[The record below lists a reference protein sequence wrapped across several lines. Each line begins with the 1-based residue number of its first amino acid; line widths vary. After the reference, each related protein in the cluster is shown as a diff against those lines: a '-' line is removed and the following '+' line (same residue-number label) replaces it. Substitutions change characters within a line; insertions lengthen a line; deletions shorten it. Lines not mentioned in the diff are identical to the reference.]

1 MHDKELEEKILSLFN
16 NEKTKKEG
24 FTLLVNHFKKS
35 IYFQIRRI
43 VFTHE
48 NTDDV
53 VQEVFIKCWNKLN
66 TFNGKSK
73 LSTWI
78 YRVTYNEA
86 IQWIRKNRKEYH
98 LNISEIQTDNQPT
111 TNIFHK
117 DADEISILLEKAIL
131 QLPEKQKMVFQL
143 KYFEDLSYKE
153 IQIII
158 GGSIGGLKANYHHAV
173 TKIEKLLSSD

>member
-16 NEKTKKEG
+16 DEKTKREG

-43 VFTHE
+43 VITHE

-73 LSTWI
+73 SSTWI

-153 IQIII
+153 IQIIT

>member
-1 MHDKELEEKILSLFN
+1 MHDKEVEEEILSLFN
-16 NEKTKKEG
+16 KEKTKKKG

-43 VFTHE
+43 VISHE

-66 TFNGKSK
+66 TFNGNSK

-78 YRVTYNEA
+78 YRVAYNEA
-86 IQWIRKNRKEYH
+86 IQWIRKNKKEYH
-98 LNISEIQTDNQPT
+98 INISEIQTKNQPT
-111 TNIFHK
+111 NNIFHK

-131 QLPEKQKMVFQL
+131 QLPDKQKMVFQL

-153 IQIII
+153 IQIIT

-173 TKIEKLLSSD
+173 TKIEKLLSRD

>member
-16 NEKTKKEG
+16 DEKTKREG

-43 VFTHE
+43 VITHE

-131 QLPEKQKMVFQL
+131 QLPEKQKVVFQL
-143 KYFEDLSYKE
+143 KYFEDFSYKE

>member
-16 NEKTKKEG
+16 DEKAKREG

-43 VFTHE
+43 VITHE

-153 IQIII
+153 IQIIT

>member
-1 MHDKELEEKILSLFN
+1 MHDRELEKEILSLFN

-24 FTLLVNHFKKS
+24 FTLFVNHFKKS

-43 VFTHE
+43 VISHE

-78 YRVTYNEA
+78 FRVAYNEA
-86 IQWIRKNRKEYH
+86 IQWIRKNKKVHH
-98 LNISEIQTDNQPT
+98 LNISEIQTNNLPT
-111 TNIFHK
+111 SNIFHK
-117 DADEISILLEKAIL
+117 NADEISILLEKAIV
-131 QLPEKQKMVFQL
+131 QLPEKQKIVFQL

-153 IQIII
+153 IQTIT

-173 TKIEKLLSSD
+173 TKIEKLLSID

>member
-1 MHDKELEEKILSLFN
+1 MHDKEVEEEILSLFN
-16 NEKTKKEG
+16 DEKTKKEG
-24 FTLLVNHFKKS
+24 FTLLVNNFKKS

-43 VFTHE
+43 VISHE

-53 VQEVFIKCWNKLN
+53 LQEVFIKWWNKLN

-86 IQWIRKNRKEYH
+86 IQWIRKNKKEHH
-98 LNISEIQTDNQPT
+98 LSITEIQTNNLPT
-111 TNIFHK
+111 SNIFHK
-117 DADEISILLEKAIL
+117 DANEISILLEKAIL
-131 QLPEKQKMVFQL
+131 QLPEKQKIVFQL

-153 IQIII
+153 VQTIT

-173 TKIEKLLSSD
+173 NKIEKLLSID

>member
-1 MHDKELEEKILSLFN
+1 MHDKEIEEEILSLFN
-16 NEKTKKEG
+16 DEKTKKEG

-43 VFTHE
+43 VISHE

-66 TFNGKSK
+66 TFNEKSK

-78 YRVTYNEA
+78 YRVAYNEA

-98 LNISEIQTDNQPT
+98 LNISEIQTNNQPT

-117 DADEISILLEKAIL
+117 DAEEITKLLEKAIL

-143 KYFEDLSYKE
+143 KYFEDLTYKE
-153 IQIII
+153 IQIIT

-173 TKIEKLLSSD
+173 TKIEKLLSRD

>member
-1 MHDKELEEKILSLFN
+1 MHDKELEKQILFLFN

-35 IYFQIRRI
+35 VYFQIRRI
-43 VFTHE
+43 IVSHE

-53 VQEVFIKCWNKLN
+53 VQEVFLKCWNKLN
-66 TFNGKSK
+66 SFNRESK

-78 YRVTYNEA
+78 YRVAYNEA
-86 IQWIRKNRKEYH
+86 IQWIRKNKNNNNLE
-98 LNISEIQTDNQPT
+98 ISDLSSSQQPSN
-111 TNIFHK
+111 NIFHK
-117 DADEISILLEKAIL
+117 NADEISLLLEKAVL

-143 KYFEDLSYKE
+143 KYFEYLSYKE
-153 IQIII
+153 IQIIV

-173 TKIEKLLSSD
+173 RKIKEFLAVH

>member
-1 MHDKELEEKILSLFN
+1 MHDKEVEEEILSLFN
-16 NEKTKKEG
+16 NKKTKKEG

-43 VFTHE
+43 AISHD

-78 YRVTYNEA
+78 YRVAYNEA
-86 IQWIRKNRKEYH
+86 IQWIRKNKKEHH
-98 LNISEIQTDNQPT
+98 LNILEILRVDGAKRFFEGSL
-111 TNIFHK
+111 IK
-117 DADEISILLEKAIL
+117 DIAASFNCCSKVFDSYALFNSFGQDFEAHTMAKCILGSPIGRRISCS
-131 QLPEKQKMVFQL
+131 MV
-143 KYFEDLSYKE
+143 
-153 IQIII
+153 
-158 GGSIGGLKANYHHAV
+158 
-173 TKIEKLLSSD
+173 

>member
-1 MHDKELEEKILSLFN
+1 MHDKEIEEEILSLFN
-16 NEKTKKEG
+16 DEKTKKKG

-43 VFTHE
+43 VISHE
-48 NTDDV
+48 NTDDL

-78 YRVTYNEA
+78 YKVAYNEA
-86 IQWIRKNRKEYH
+86 IQWIKKNRKEYH
-98 LNISEIQTDNQPT
+98 LNISEIQTNNLPT

-117 DADEISILLEKAIL
+117 DADEINILLEKAIL

-143 KYFEDLSYKE
+143 KYFEDLTYKE
-153 IQIII
+153 IQLIT

-173 TKIEKLLSSD
+173 TKIEKLLSRD

>member
-16 NEKTKKEG
+16 DEKTKKEG

-43 VFTHE
+43 VITHE

-111 TNIFHK
+111 INIFHK

>member
-16 NEKTKKEG
+16 DEKTKKEG

-43 VFTHE
+43 VISHE

-117 DADEISILLEKAIL
+117 DAYEISILLEKAIL

-153 IQIII
+153 IQIIT

-173 TKIEKLLSSD
+173 TKIEKIIVK

>member
-16 NEKTKKEG
+16 DEKTKREG

-43 VFTHE
+43 VITHE

-131 QLPEKQKMVFQL
+131 QLPEKQKFVFQL

-153 IQIII
+153 IQAIT

>member
-1 MHDKELEEKILSLFN
+1 MHDKEVEEEILSLFN
-16 NEKTKKEG
+16 DEKTKKEG

-43 VFTHE
+43 VISHE

-53 VQEVFIKCWNKLN
+53 LQEVFIKCWNKLN

-86 IQWIRKNRKEYH
+86 IQWIRKNKKEHH
-98 LNISEIQTDNQPT
+98 LSITEIQTNNLPT
-111 TNIFHK
+111 SNIFHK
-117 DADEISILLEKAIL
+117 DANEISILLEKAIL
-131 QLPEKQKMVFQL
+131 QLPEKQKIVFQL

-153 IQIII
+153 VQTIT

-173 TKIEKLLSSD
+173 NKIEKLLSID

>member
-1 MHDKELEEKILSLFN
+1 MHGKELEKEILSLFN

-35 IYFQIRRI
+35 IYLQIRRI
-43 VFTHE
+43 VISHE
-48 NTDDV
+48 NTDDI

-78 YRVTYNEA
+78 YRVAYNEA
-86 IQWIRKNRKEYH
+86 ILWIRKNKKEHH
-98 LNISEIQTDNQPT
+98 LNISEIQTDKQPIN
-111 TNIFHK
+111 NIFHK
-117 DADEISILLEKAIL
+117 NADEISMLLEKAVL
-131 QLPEKQKMVFQL
+131 QLPEKQKMIFQL

-153 IQIII
+153 IQIIT
-158 GGSIGGLKANYHHAV
+158 GGSIGGLKANYYHAV
-173 TKIEKLLSSD
+173 NKIEKMLSVD

>member
-16 NEKTKKEG
+16 DEKTKREG

-43 VFTHE
+43 VISHE

-153 IQIII
+153 IQIIT
-158 GGSIGGLKANYHHAV
+158 GRSIGGLKANYHHAV

>member
-16 NEKTKKEG
+16 DEKTKKEG

-86 IQWIRKNRKEYH
+86 IQWIRKSRKEYH

-117 DADEISILLEKAIL
+117 NADEISILLEKAIL

>member
-16 NEKTKKEG
+16 DEKTKREG

-43 VFTHE
+43 VISHE
-48 NTDDV
+48 NTYDV

-153 IQIII
+153 IQIIT

>member
-16 NEKTKKEG
+16 DEKTKREG

-43 VFTHE
+43 VITHE

-66 TFNGKSK
+66 TFNSKSK

-153 IQIII
+153 IQIIT

>member
-1 MHDKELEEKILSLFN
+1 MHGKELEKEILSLFN

-35 IYFQIRRI
+35 IYLQIRRI
-43 VFTHE
+43 VISHE
-48 NTDDV
+48 NTDDI

-78 YRVTYNEA
+78 YRVAYNEA
-86 IQWIRKNRKEYH
+86 ILWIRKNKKEHH
-98 LNISEIQTDNQPT
+98 LNISEIQTDKQPT
-111 TNIFHK
+111 NNIFHK
-117 DADEISILLEKAIL
+117 NADEISMLLEKAVL
-131 QLPEKQKMVFQL
+131 QLPEKQKMIFQL

-153 IQIII
+153 IQIIT
-158 GGSIGGLKANYHHAV
+158 GGSIGGLKANYYHAV
-173 TKIEKLLSSD
+173 NKIEKMLSVD

>member
-1 MHDKELEEKILSLFN
+1 MHDKEVEEEILSLFN
-16 NEKTKKEG
+16 NKKTKKEG

-43 VFTHE
+43 AISHD

-78 YRVTYNEA
+78 YRVAYNEA
-86 IQWIRKNRKEYH
+86 IQWIRKNKKEHH
-98 LNISEIQTDNQPT
+98 LNILEIGTINHPSN
-111 TNIFHK
+111 NIFHK
-117 DADEISILLEKAIL
+117 DADEISLLLEKAIL

-153 IQIII
+153 IQIIT

-173 TKIEKLLSSD
+173 TKIKAFLALH

>member
-16 NEKTKKEG
+16 DEKTKREG

-43 VFTHE
+43 VITHE

-117 DADEISILLEKAIL
+117 DADDISILLEKAIL

-153 IQIII
+153 IQIIT

>member
-16 NEKTKKEG
+16 DEKTKREG

-43 VFTHE
+43 VITHE

-53 VQEVFIKCWNKLN
+53 VQEVFIKCWNKLY

-153 IQIII
+153 IQIIT

>member
-1 MHDKELEEKILSLFN
+1 MHDKEIEEEILSLFN
-16 NEKTKKEG
+16 DEKTKKKG

-43 VFTHE
+43 VISHE

-78 YRVTYNEA
+78 YKVAYNEA
-86 IQWIRKNRKEYH
+86 IQWIRKNRKEYQ
-98 LNISEIQTDNQPT
+98 LNISEIQTNNLPT

-117 DADEISILLEKAIL
+117 DADEINILLEKAIL

-143 KYFEDLSYKE
+143 KYFDDLTYKE
-153 IQIII
+153 IQLIT

-173 TKIEKLLSSD
+173 TKIEKLLSRD

>member
-1 MHDKELEEKILSLFN
+1 MHDKKVEEEIISLFN

-35 IYFQIRRI
+35 IYFQIQRI
-43 VFTHE
+43 VISHE

-78 YRVTYNEA
+78 YRVAYNEA
-86 IQWIRKNRKEYH
+86 IQWIRKNKKEHH
-98 LNISEIQTDNQPT
+98 LNISEIQTEKQPT
-111 TNIFHK
+111 NNIFHK
-117 DADEISILLEKAIL
+117 DAEEISILLEKAVL
-131 QLPEKQKMVFQL
+131 QLPEKQKMIFQL
-143 KYFEDLSYKE
+143 KYFEDLSYKD
-153 IQIII
+153 IQIIT

-173 TKIEKLLSSD
+173 TKIEKLLSRD